1 MGLKKVN
8 DHIAMP
14 LRVVPGGF
22 QKGCEMLAVMLK
34 KRNSINKTYISTC
47 VVYKKCVPL
56 HPQKG
61 EDCAGLTI
69 NSLKK
74 NALDSV
80 GREFYVRSLLCVCL
94 LRIITHTYFIYIT
107 QLN

>member
-1 MGLKKVN
+1 MT
-8 DHIAMP
+8 MP
-14 LRVVPGGF
+14 LRVVPDGF
-22 QKGCEMLAVMLK
+22 QKGCEMLVVMLK
-34 KRNSINKTYISTC
+34 KHNSINKTYISTC

-74 NALDSV
+74 NALDSI
-80 GREFYVRSLLCVCL
+80 GGEFYVRSLLCVCL
-94 LRIITHTYFIYIT
+94 LRIITYTYFIYIT